1 MSADH
6 YNMKH
11 VVELL
16 SRMGYKDLAEEA
28 PKVLPDPVEV
38 NQLSNWLF
46 EHGLSY
52 DDLISQMGGS
62 P

>member
-1 MSADH
+1 MSADQ
-6 YNMKH
+6 YSLNH

-16 SRMGYKDLAEEA
+16 SRMGYKDLAAEA
-28 PKVLPDPVEV
+28 PRVLPDPVDV

-46 EHGLSY
+46 EHGISY
-52 DDLISQMGGS
+52 DSLISSMGGS